1 MYRFT
6 NIYVLAAFG
15 TIGGGKIL
23 FLFEEQKRIGDK
35 CIDTLELTMAS
46 NPSPLR
52 FRYQLHECLVGDGT
66 IYDLLQPSGF

>member
-23 FLFEEQKRIGDK
+23 FLFEEQKRNGDK
-35 CIDTLELTMAS
+35 CIDRADNGFQS
-46 NPSPLR
+46 
-52 FRYQLHECLVGDGT
+52 
-66 IYDLLQPSGF
+66 QPSSVSISAP